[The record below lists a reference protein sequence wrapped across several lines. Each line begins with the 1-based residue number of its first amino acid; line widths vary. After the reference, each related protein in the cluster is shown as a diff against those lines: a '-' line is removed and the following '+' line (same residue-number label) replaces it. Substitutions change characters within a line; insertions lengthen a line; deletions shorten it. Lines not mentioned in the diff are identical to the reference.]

1 METHWQHESQKNLW
15 TEPDIKQTKSTYAY
29 QTDRG
34 PQSEIWEKGILE
46 EQGLEEYHT
55 V

>member
-1 METHWQHESQKNLW
+1 MATWISE
-15 TEPDIKQTKSTYAY
+15 EPVNIKQTKSTYAY

-34 PQSEIWEKGILE
+34 PQSEIWEKGIVE